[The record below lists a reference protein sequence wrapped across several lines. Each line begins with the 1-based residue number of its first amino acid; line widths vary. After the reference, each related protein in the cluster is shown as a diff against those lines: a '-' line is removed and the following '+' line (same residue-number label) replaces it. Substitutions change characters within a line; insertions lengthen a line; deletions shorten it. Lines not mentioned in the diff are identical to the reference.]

1 MPTIRSSSPALPN
14 YVVQKP
20 AGEGEAVDAAS
31 LRTEVAFVIARTLD
45 RRRITMRAA
54 AAELAID
61 PADVQRIRNGDVE
74 RFSLDRLLRIAGR
87 LTPA

>member
-1 MPTIRSSSPALPN
+1 
-14 YVVQKP
+14 VVQKP

-31 LRTEVAFVIARTLD
+31 QRTEVAFVIARTLD

-61 PADVQRIRNGDVE
+61 PADVQRI
-74 RFSLDRLLRIAGR
+74 A
-87 LTPA
+87 TAM